1 MLAGTHTDVAKLIFP
16 LLASQKLDGLRA
28 TVQGGVLLS
37 RSLKPLPNKYVQEL
51 FGKLPEGLDGELVVG
66 NPFAPDA
73 FRKTTSLVMS
83 DDKPLD
89 FFGDEEL
96 VYHVFDKFGSEGF
109 QTRLYAADALVIA
122 AQDRGL
128 PVKTVKHALLHT
140 IEELNA
146 FEASMLDK
154 GAEGVMV
161 RTPGGLYKQGR
172 ATEKSGDLVKVKRF
186 IDFECEVI
194 GTFEMEHNGN
204 EATINELGR
213 TKRSSHKE
221 NKTGMGVLG
230 GLEVRGI
237 GGDYDGVEFNVGT
250 GFNAATRVALW
261 EERENLVGRIA
272 KIKLFPSGSKDKPR
286 HPVWLG
292 WRSRLDI

>member
-1 MLAGTHTDVAKLIFP
+1 M
-16 LLASQKLDGLRA
+16 
-28 TVQGGVLLS
+28 
-37 RSLKPLPNKYVQEL
+37 
-51 FGKLPEGLDGELVVG
+51 
-66 NPFAPDA
+66 
-73 FRKTTSLVMS
+73 
-83 DDKPLD
+83 
-89 FFGDEEL
+89 
-96 VYHVFDKFGSEGF
+96 
-109 QTRLYAADALVIA
+109 
-122 AQDRGL
+122 
-128 PVKTVKHALLHT
+128 
-140 IEELNA
+140 
-146 FEASMLDK
+146 
-154 GAEGVMV
+154 

>member
-1 MLAGTHTDVAKLIFP
+1 MLAGTHTDVARLIFP

-66 NPFAPDA
+66 NTFAPDA

-89 FFGDEEL
+89 FFPGETL
-96 VYHVFDKFGSEGF
+96 VYRVFDRYHPELGF
-109 QTRLYAADALVIA
+109 RFRLADAVNEINALVRA
-122 AQDRGL
+122 SL
-128 PVKTVKHALLHT
+128 YHVVPVPHTVINNL
-140 IEELNA
+140 EELNT

-161 RTPGGLYKQGR
+161 RNLDGPYKQGR

-186 IDFECEVI
+186 EDSEAEITGSYE
-194 GTFEMEHNGN
+194 EMYNGN
-204 EATINELGR
+204 EATISEVGR
-213 TKRSSHKE
+213 TKRSSAKE
-221 NKTGMGVLG
+221 GLVPKGTLG
-230 GLEVRGI
+230 GLEARDVKS
-237 GGDYDGVEFNVGT
+237 GVEFKIGA
-250 GFNAATRVALW
+250 GFTADQRAGLW
-261 EERENLVGRIA
+261 LDRPSLVGQIV
-272 KIKLFPSGSKDKPR
+272 KYKFFPTGGKEKPR
-286 HPVWLG
+286 HPTFLG
-292 WRSRLDI
+292 FRDKRDM